1 MERLNGERIPH
12 SKKMRLELRNLLLV
26 LVCAV
31 IFSFL
36 MGVLANL
43 LVNHLTSEASTSELV
58 CHLIVIVVIV
68 SGVTVYDLYRRYV
81 FMPYSRTVKEI
92 HVPIIYNRKDGFII
106 GDPFDGY
113 FPQQMA
119 WQAFERFKEKFPDEA
134 KKGIKEGIP
143 PSATKKHLLTELLEY
158 LTILKLRDVE
168 LYGFDGNGL
177 TPDKTIAK
185 LPYELEKNAFV
196 HFFRS
201 LESKDIVDQGMS
213 QLEFN
218 LPKNIAI
225 KYWSPA
231 PIKGLLPDPNTFR
244 MDFVGKYSEICLT
257 CQCTSL
263 SSIRTM
269 RCGPSPVFEGVYI
282 RQYFQ
287 KKLEE
292 DLGALYRI
300 TFHLTIETRFKLRY
314 FLYPSLEYMEWTE
327 RWVEGFIKGTFF
339 GGFDFKEFRKEKLH
353 SMEYDLYDTVK
364 TIDVRLEEMER
375 IISTMKK

>member
-1 MERLNGERIPH
+1 MERLNDERIPP
-12 SKKMRLELRNLLLV
+12 SKKMRLELRKLLFV
-26 LVCAV
+26 LVGAV
-31 IFSFL
+31 IFSLL

-43 LVNHLTSEASTSELV
+43 LVNYLMDKASTSELV
-58 CHLIVIVVIV
+58 YPIVSIVVV
-68 SGVTVYDLYRRYV
+68 SVVTVYALYHWYV
-81 FMPYSRTVKEI
+81 FMPYSRTVREI

-134 KKGIKEGIP
+134 KNGIKEGMP

-158 LTILKLRDVE
+158 LIILKLRDGE
-168 LYGFDGNGL
+168 LYGFDGTGL

-185 LPYELEKNAFV
+185 LPYDLEKNAFV

-244 MDFVGKYSEICLT
+244 MDFVGKYCEICLT
-257 CQCTSL
+257 GQCTSL

-269 RCGPSPVFEGVYI
+269 RSGPSPVFEGVYI
-282 RQYFQ
+282 RRYFQ

-314 FLYPSLEYMEWTE
+314 FLCPSLEYMKWTE